1 MNPIAQ
7 VWWCECFDSFS
18 SALSADPHGRRSVF
32 CSCQRGESCYN
43 ITHRIHVWYICQH
56 LGYIDGKCN
65 HIYIAYMDPMGYGPV
80 LIWDVGQRC
89 SVGLHVK
96 TILSTETGSWSLSH
110 AGQALGSTVS
120 HMESLLLFS
129 YFPLKP
135 LEAKDSLPVASCFS
149 IVLAVVFACR
159 FLTKIVSILWLLQVR
174 PNAKWRMII
183 WACLGSQLKATGI
196 PPIWTAGICM

>member
-1 MNPIAQ
+1 MYGIYA
-7 VWWCECFDSFS
+7 
-18 SALSADPHGRRSVF
+18 
-32 CSCQRGESCYN
+32 N
-43 ITHRIHVWYICQH
+43 IWGILMVNVT
-56 LGYIDGKCN
+56 
-65 HIYIAYMDPMGYGPV
+65 IYIAYMDPMGYGPV

-196 PPIWTAGICM
+196 HQSGQLAFVCNPFTLLLPPPKYCTGGCAWNLTSWSWKLEYSL

>member
-1 MNPIAQ
+1 
-7 VWWCECFDSFS
+7 
-18 SALSADPHGRRSVF
+18 
-32 CSCQRGESCYN
+32 
-43 ITHRIHVWYICQH
+43 
-56 LGYIDGKCN
+56 
-65 HIYIAYMDPMGYGPV
+65 
-80 LIWDVGQRC
+80 
-89 SVGLHVK
+89 
-96 TILSTETGSWSLSH
+96 
-110 AGQALGSTVS
+110 
-120 HMESLLLFS
+120 MESLLLFS

-196 PPIWTAGICM
+196 HQSGQLAFVCNPFTLLLPPPNTVLVAALGT